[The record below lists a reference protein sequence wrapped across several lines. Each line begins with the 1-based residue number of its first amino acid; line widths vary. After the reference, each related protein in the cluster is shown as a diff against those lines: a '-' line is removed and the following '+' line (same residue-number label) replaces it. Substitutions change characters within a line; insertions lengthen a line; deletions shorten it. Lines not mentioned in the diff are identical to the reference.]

1 MYTLVYPIAM
11 GVSIVAEKGIC
22 PNLLENISGEEPLT
36 YSYTSGERKSGKNRG
51 DFGKIGTITQDT
63 SPFCCEWIVSHTDRY
78 PFTTATSD
86 TFDTTDTT
94 ETICSNHYP

>member
-36 YSYTSGERKSGKNRG
+36 IAIQQVRGKAEKTEEILEKLVQLLKTSR
-51 DFGKIGTITQDT
+51 FLL
-63 SPFCCEWIVSHTDRY
+63 
-78 PFTTATSD
+78 
-86 TFDTTDTT
+86 
-94 ETICSNHYP
+94 